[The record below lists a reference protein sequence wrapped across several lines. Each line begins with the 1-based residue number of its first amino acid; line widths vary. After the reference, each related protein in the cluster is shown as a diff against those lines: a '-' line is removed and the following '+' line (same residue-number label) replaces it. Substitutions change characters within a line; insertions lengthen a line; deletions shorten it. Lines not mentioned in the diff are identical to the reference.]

1 MMNRA
6 RVGRHGLEMF
16 ILTFRKNGFGALCAA
31 LLSTFILTASPVAAG
46 PFYESFRSTPFGAAI
61 DAMAENTWS
70 RVNINRF
77 NDVWISPTQEPA
89 GGFGSPGSVIE
100 AWSSMAWDSNRG
112 NLIFWGG
119 GHANYA
125 GNEVYQWQAST
136 LEWQR
141 SSLPS
146 AVVLKD
152 PSQSRYET
160 SDGPLNSPIS
170 SHTYDNQAFL
180 ATADRFVT
188 LGGAAW
194 NTGGSFAIENPDGS
208 LSRTGPYF
216 WDPSKADANKVGGLD
231 GSGVDPATP
240 GGQMWENRNNLTNI
254 PPVGGGFRNGTTA
267 AAQQNGKDVLF
278 IENGAGLWK
287 MTVNDVNDSAQDT
300 YEQLGRRW
308 NSFVVSSGAGDYDP
322 TRNIYLRTIGNGF
335 MFYDI
340 NTAGAGNNNQIVNY
354 IDLTGGL
361 FVPGA
366 GYGLV
371 YDEIR
376 DRFVFWDGDDN
387 LFALTA
393 PDLLSANGW
402 TVSLIDP
409 MSLVNPEADELA
421 VFTGV
426 LGKFEYLAGLDVFA
440 GVVDPVAGDIWLY
453 KPTDW
458 SPAAQV
464 VASIPET
471 SGIAFLMGGLIFYW
485 TRRGRRRA
493 MT

>member
-1 MMNRA
+1 MIRLF
-6 RVGRHGLEMF
+6 G
-16 ILTFRKNGFGALCAA
+16 RKNGFDALRVATLSAIVLHAA
-31 LLSTFILTASPVAAG
+31 PVAAG
-46 PFYESFRSTPFGAAI
+46 PFYENFRSTAIGTAI

-70 RVNINRF
+70 KVNINNF
-77 NDVWISPTQEPA
+77 QDVWIAPSQEPA
-89 GGFGSPGSVIE
+89 GGFGSPKSVIE
-100 AWSSMAWDSNRG
+100 AWGSMAWDSNRG

-125 GNEVYQWQAST
+125 GNEVYQWGAST
-136 LEWQR
+136 LEWER

-146 AVVLKD
+146 QVVLKD
-152 PSQSRYET
+152 PVRARYET
-160 SDGPLNSPIS
+160 VDGPLNAPIS

-188 LGGAAW
+188 IGGAAW
-194 NTGGSFAIENPDGS
+194 NTGGSFSIENPDGS

-240 GGQMWENRNNLTNI
+240 GGQMWENRNNLSNI
-254 PPVGGGFRNGTTA
+254 PLSTSAFRNGTTA
-267 AAQQNGKDVLF
+267 TAQQNGKDVVF
-278 IENGAGLWK
+278 IESGAGLWK
-287 MTVNDVNDSAQDT
+287 MTVNDVNEPTQDT
-300 YEQLGRRW
+300 YEHLGRRW
-308 NSFVVSSGAGDYDP
+308 NSFVESSGAGDYDA

-340 NTAGAGNNNQIVNY
+340 NNAGATNNNQIVDY

-387 LFALTA
+387 LYALTA
-393 PDLLSANGW
+393 PDILSASGW

-409 MSLVNPEADELA
+409 LSLVNPEASELA

-440 GVVDPVAGDIWLY
+440 GVVDAVAGDIWLY

-458 SPAAQV
+458 SPAASV

-471 SGIAFLMGGLIFYW
+471 SGLAFLMGGLCFIW
-485 TRRGRRRA
+485 HRNRRFRR
-493 MT
+493 